1 MPEDSHG
8 LPLGQVK
15 HKWAVKNLSLFCCAL
30 DIVNDRHDIKV
41 QKGETYW
48 IVAETDATNRDTG
61 DQWEYTWNHTVS
73 NEIATRAHPFM
84 WVRYHHWSP
93 RGGVAIAYD
102 PVGRKVV
109 LFGGFNSTEYLNETW
124 TFNGSTWTIETTSV
138 APWPRASAMLAYD
151 VSTRKLALFGGFNN
165 PEFLG
170 DTWFWDGATSTW
182 TRAHPTHS
190 PGPF

>member
-1 MPEDSHG
+1 MGPHAGRWHAAIRDPGGDSEDRTPCACEEVVRWNEERALPEDSHG

-93 RGGVAIAYD
+93 RG
-102 PVGRKVV
+102 
-109 LFGGFNSTEYLNETW
+109 
-124 TFNGSTWTIETTSV
+124 
-138 APWPRASAMLAYD
+138 
-151 VSTRKLALFGGFNN
+151 
-165 PEFLG
+165 
-170 DTWFWDGATSTW
+170 
-182 TRAHPTHS
+182 
-190 PGPF
+190 